1 VVGAGDPRQLPGV
14 DQALASDNQR
24 ERSSRSQREA
34 CGQCTSPPL
43 GHAHYSGLLRD
54 ELGLS
59 PSAEVRELE
68 RDLWPSAPN

>member
-1 VVGAGDPRQLPGV
+1 MNPCLSQGCD
-14 DQALASDNQR
+14 
-24 ERSSRSQREA
+24 ERVFES
-34 CGQCTSPPL
+34 PL